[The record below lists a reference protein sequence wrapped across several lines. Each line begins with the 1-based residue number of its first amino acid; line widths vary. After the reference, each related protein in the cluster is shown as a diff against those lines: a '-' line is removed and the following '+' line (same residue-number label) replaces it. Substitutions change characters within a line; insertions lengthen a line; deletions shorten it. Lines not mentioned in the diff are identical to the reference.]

1 MPKNETVETIE
12 DVFDEIEGMSDE
24 EIRKSEAKAE
34 AKPAD
39 GDASG
44 DATEDRLT
52 AEEAKALMDDTNDET
67 EVKDPGPGDQA
78 TGGTTQPDL
87 TSKVSE
93 LEAELKKER
102 QRTASWDGRIKA
114 ANEKAAKL
122 EADNEQ
128 LRAEIEQLKTSGSAD
143 SANSEAEV
151 MATFKETFPELV
163 EVLDIYQRKIDSAVK
178 SIPAKATPKEEPAAK
193 EPEEDTSNVDNQKHF
208 DEILAVHPD
217 LNEAVH
223 TGVLQTWI
231 NRQDDFIRPH
241 LQNVYN
247 GGTSQQVIKLMAN
260 FKKKSGWTSQL
271 DTGKDKRDKLK
282 SMIATD
288 GESPGPKTE
297 GPDKN
302 DFAGAAKEA
311 GL

>member
-271 DTGKDKRDKLK
+271 DTGKDKRNKLK

>member
-52 AEEAKALMDDTNDET
+52 AEEAKALMDDANDEM
-67 EVKDPGPGDQA
+67 EGKDSGPVDPD
-78 TGGTTQPDL
+78 TGGTVQPDL
-87 TSKVSE
+87 TSKVSN

-128 LRAEIEQLKTSGSAD
+128 LKAEIEQLKTSD
-143 SANSEAEV
+143 SSEQATSEAQV
-151 MATFKETFPELV
+151 MSNFKETFPELV
-163 EVLDIYQRKIDSAVK
+163 EILDIYQKRVDSAVK
-178 SIPAKATPKEEPAAK
+178 SIPAKETPKEETPA
-193 EPEEDTSNVDNQKHF
+193 EETEKKDTSVDDSKHF
-208 DEILAVHPD
+208 NEILDVHPD
-217 LNEAVH
+217 LTEAVN

-241 LQNVYN
+241 LQDVYN
-247 GGTSQQVIKLMAN
+247 GGTSQQVIKLMTN
-260 FKKKSGWTSQL
+260 FKKKSGWASQL
-271 DTGKDKRDKLK
+271 DTGKGKRDKLR

-288 GESPGPKTE
+288 GESPGPKTD
-297 GPDKN
+297 GPDRN
-302 DFAGAAKEA
+302 DYAGAAKEA